1 MGWGEREKVRQRE
14 KRYLE
19 ENRVVSDRTAKEN
32 LGYPM
37 ENKNGV
43 RIPKAN
49 PSKSY
54 DSQTLRQKWAEF

>member
-1 MGWGEREKVRQRE
+1 MVGWGEREKVRQRE

-37 ENKNGV
+37 ENKSGV
-43 RIPKAN
+43 RIPQN
-49 PSKSY
+49 PM
-54 DSQTLRQKWAEF
+54 TVRP